1 VLHEKIAKYTLLTSA
16 QLLLEAQYFKMSKED
31 GDSFHISKNR
41 LSSKRNHLSSS
52 KVLESETLEKFSE
65 AGNVLRRFELCFG
78 RQQVALLVK
87 TFVRNCLRAFVR
99 DGY

>member
-1 VLHEKIAKYTLLTSA
+1 MATKYSSITTA
-16 QLLLEAQYFKMSKED
+16 PLLLEAHYLKMSKED
-31 GDSFHISKNR
+31 GGFVSYFQESLEFKEEPSLELKSFGIRDAGK
-41 LSSKRNHLSSS
+41 
-52 KVLESETLEKFSE
+52 KFSE

-87 TFVRNCLRAFVR
+87 TFVRNCLRTFVR